1 MLVKAVDL
9 GSMALAEASVAT
21 WLGAI
26 SAYDDFETGQYW
38 QRDCCLW
45 PRRVVGKDMH
55 PEVNS
60 GEDGSRPIGAVVLVE
75 RWWRIGHG
83 CRRV

>member
-1 MLVKAVDL
+1 MTISKQDNT
-9 GSMALAEASVAT
+9 GSVIVVFGPDELSV
-21 WLGAI
+21 
-26 SAYDDFETGQYW
+26 
-38 QRDCCLW
+38 
-45 PRRVVGKDMH
+45 KDMH
-55 PEVNS
+55 PEVKS